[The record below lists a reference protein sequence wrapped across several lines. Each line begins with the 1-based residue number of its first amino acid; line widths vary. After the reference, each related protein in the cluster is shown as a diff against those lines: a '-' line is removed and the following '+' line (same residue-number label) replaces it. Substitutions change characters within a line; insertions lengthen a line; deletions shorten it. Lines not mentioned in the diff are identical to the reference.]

1 MKNLPSCILGGL
13 MIFLFFGVF
22 LLLVH
27 LSNVPISAGIQ
38 KAQNQCHSSEIDIYR
53 LRYRD
58 P

>member
-1 MKNLPSCILGGL
+1 MF
-13 MIFLFFGVF
+13 FLVFGVF

-53 LRYRD
+53 LIYRD